1 MGQISPWCF
10 FSSSVAAEEA
20 VDLRGRC
27 ISWFMTLY
35 KLRSAAG
42 LTELETEVHSG
53 LGMDLLVV
61 PVPWGHLW
69 SEWGSLCLP
78 NPCSPAWSAPG
89 QDGGLVPGEAG
100 SISAESCV
108 EHSGAFHVIG
118 ICPEATGG
126 LTHVTRL
133 CYPAVDLKPGLFW
146 QPHLLFHGLPPDGR
160 GVSSFP
166 MWRSW
171 VLFRIPLALACSVRY
186 FKQGSFP
193 RFCCAHPCLCPF
205 LACSLRAAALQ
216 PSIYMAL
223 ICLSLFGTYMTPIG
237 PGPECPPIFNI
248 FIFTRADAHAYLWGQ
263 EVPLLL
269 LYRWRTLNG
278 NWLNW
283 EQVVVQEGNVHC
295 STENDITRD
304 GLSATV
310 QCWKC
315 RSHHSGMSVATNGL
329 QGPARSTPVLAF
341 SVLNLVLKSKLSFWY
356 NFR

>member
-1 MGQISPWCF
+1 M
-10 FSSSVAAEEA
+10 
-20 VDLRGRC
+20 
-27 ISWFMTLY
+27 
-35 KLRSAAG
+35 
-42 LTELETEVHSG
+42 
-53 LGMDLLVV
+53 
-61 PVPWGHLW
+61 
-69 SEWGSLCLP
+69 
-78 NPCSPAWSAPG
+78 
-89 QDGGLVPGEAG
+89 
-100 SISAESCV
+100 
-108 EHSGAFHVIG
+108 
-118 ICPEATGG
+118 GG
-126 LTHVTRL
+126 LTHVTGL

-171 VLFRIPLALACSVRY
+171 ALFLIPLALACSVRY

-223 ICLSLFGTYMTPIG
+223 ICLSLFGTYMAPIG
-237 PGPECPPIFNI
+237 PGAECPPIFNI

-283 EQVVVQEGNVHC
+283 EQVVVQEGCIHMVQKMA
-295 STENDITRD
+295 SRRD

-310 QCWKC
+310 QCWERRHEC
-315 RSHHSGMSVATNGL
+315 CNQGTARSHSLYPCSGLFNLESCFKNQSCPCDTISDRKYFFRIAQSGWKQRLASSQFDIWSKWCFNGRILPSCSLALWVLEGICLPLFHGCKVGMSPAVHSAAIGSGL
-329 QGPARSTPVLAF
+329 LCFVRTLWMFGS
-341 SVLNLVLKSKLSFWY
+341 
-356 NFR
+356 